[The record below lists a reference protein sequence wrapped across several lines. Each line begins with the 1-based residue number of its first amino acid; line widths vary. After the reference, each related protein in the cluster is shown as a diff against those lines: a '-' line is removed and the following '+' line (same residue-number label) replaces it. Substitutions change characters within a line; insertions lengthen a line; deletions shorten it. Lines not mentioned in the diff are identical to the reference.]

1 MIEKLRSI
9 FLAED
14 ESGTHGDLFHS
25 NFFNFKRPTLCVPD
39 LGWRPQTD
47 LFETEDEVVV
57 VVEVAGIEKK
67 DISVILEKDILV
79 VQGIR
84 REDRGFKKRQYH
96 DMEIEFGPFER
107 ILKLPS
113 YVDQENVFAQY
124 RNGFLEI
131 RLKKSDSPEDRTEI
145 KIK

>member
-1 MIEKLRSI
+1 MKENFEQF

-14 ESGTHGDLFHS
+14 EPGSRGDFFHS

-47 LFETEDEVVV
+47 MFETEDEIVV
-57 VVEVAGIEKK
+57 VVEAAGIEKK

-79 VQGIR
+79 IQGIR

-113 YVDQENVFAQY
+113 FVDQESVFAQY

-131 RLKKSDSPEDRTEI
+131 RLKKSDQPEERTEI